1 MEKRITWIDTVRGG
15 AMICVV
21 LGHLGVGFINDIV
34 YAFHMP
40 VFFMLTGYMVRINQ
54 KELDCKVVQK
64 KFLSLMRPYFITCF
78 YILSM
83 DIINR

>member
-64 KFLSLMRPYFITCF
+64 KIFESDAT
-78 YILSM
+78 ILYYM
-83 DIINR
+83 LLHFKYGYH